1 MLQKSRNMQLPARV
15 GYGERYRL
23 RRLTGGP
30 MRGCLLSHAI
40 SSVSS
45 TPGVA
50 SGVTRRSGKPWFFAN
65 RFIESS
71 LSPKS
76 LAITR
81 NCSHRS
87 VQVVIRTFH
96 PSHVYI
102 PSRQAPL
109 RSPQADPQWTWDGS
123 CLVLRI
129 SLDSKNQLEISHGK
143 A

>member
-1 MLQKSRNMQLPARV
+1 
-15 GYGERYRL
+15 
-23 RRLTGGP
+23 
-30 MRGCLLSHAI
+30 MRGWLLSHAI

-45 TPGVA
+45 APGVA
-50 SGVTRRSGKPWFFAN
+50 SGVTRRSGKPWSFAN

-71 LSPKS
+71 LSPNS

-109 RSPQADPQWTWDGS
+109 RSPQADPQWTWGGS

-143 A
+143 ARKRHCLGMWCLLPGNRNHRVRLCRSLKTR